1 MHSTLTG
8 TRAATESDVRGACD
22 VGESRVEILLVV
34 VVENTRLT
42 VVLGDDGDERPDIN
56 GLHFALVVVVLS

>member
-8 TRAATESDVRGACD
+8 IFPSAESDVRRACD
-22 VGESRVEILLVV
+22 VGESGVEILLEV
-34 VVENTRLT
+34 VVENAGLT

-56 GLHFALVVVVLS
+56 RLHFALVVVVLS